1 LNGALTIGTLDGAN
15 VEMLDACRRGQHHH
29 LRPDRDSRSPSVAP
43 MATTACARS
52 SKGRRNSRKAL
63 KAISSG
69 VFSPGEPGRYRE
81 LIDGL
86 YNTDWFM
93 VAADFDA
100 YADAQRYVDKLLDE

>member
-1 LNGALTIGTLDGAN
+1 
-15 VEMLDACRRGQHHH
+15 M
-29 LRPDRDSRSPSVAP
+29 
-43 MATTACARS
+43 
-52 SKGRRNSRKAL
+52 

-100 YADAQRYVDKLLDE
+100 YADAQRFVDKLWTDEAMWRKKAIHNVARMAWFSSDRTIKQYAKDIWNVPV